1 MSAKGFS
8 LTGVITS
15 IIGILTVPIIPLAYC
30 GIIAVIFMYFTHSV
44 KNRDFLNKI
53 TGIGTAVL
61 IVGALV
67 ALVSISGFNPDAI
80 VTSLASV
87 RQRIFKCL

>member
-1 MSAKGFS
+1 MEFILILGACVGFMSAKGFS

-44 KNRDFLNKI
+44 K
-53 TGIGTAVL
+53 
-61 IVGALV
+61 IVISSIKLQVSAL
-67 ALVSISGFNPDAI
+67 P
-80 VTSLASV
+80 
-87 RQRIFKCL
+87 CL